1 MQINNTSLLGCRGS
15 EPNTYNA
22 LITYAAS
29 KDEKEIVQSNAES
42 DEREIPKA
50 CKTYSKDME

>member
-1 MQINNTSLLGCRGS
+1 
-15 EPNTYNA
+15 

-29 KDEKEIVQSNAES
+29 QDEKEIVQSNAES

-50 CKTYSKDME
+50 CKTYSKDIE